1 MDKKLECET
10 CEEYGDIHKVK
21 LKKDS
26 EVSYV
31 CYKCGAM
38 WDSKKKGL
46 IITMDEYFEQKNII
60 LKFEEAFKEIE

>member
-21 LKKDS
+21 LKKDG

-31 CYKCGAM
+31 CYECGAM
-38 WDSKKKGL
+38 WDSVKKGL
-46 IITMDEYFEQKNII
+46 TTSMDEYFKNKSIT
-60 LKFEEAFKEIE
+60 LKFEEAFEEIK